1 MIITFY
7 SYKGGV
13 GRSQMTANLAAY
25 LCYYEQRK
33 ILLMDWDMEAPG
45 IDMFFSTTARQ
56 KETLGLINLFETYV
70 QQVKLSSF
78 QKPIPEDKLPILNEK
93 YISNL
98 IMSEQGG
105 AVDWIPP
112 IQFKEDFAK
121 KVNAFNWIEFYE
133 RFKGKYYIEFLKKH
147 LKQLDYDY
155 IFIDSRT
162 GLSDYS
168 GICNIQLPDMNVV
181 VTSSNYQNM
190 NGVLKVV
197 ETIYRSPY
205 ITSGLYRKPIV
216 MPILSRFDTKD
227 NTRAAEWTG
236 RFRSIFGKYMI
247 DFLEFVNPTLPAA
260 LPVQSLAQL
269 SPEAAPLL
277 NENLITTYITHTL
290 LDYKTE
296 LSYGENLVFSNVLQ
310 DIFEPTTIERRY
322 FNIAR
327 LLEKIAQKKSK
338 IESNNHYSPD
348 YMLSY
353 LTHFEPNLRLIS
365 EENRIIL
372 QYFSILPSIML
383 SSEKW
388 LLYFGAER
396 ILFRDYMNRLAQLTD
411 MNFLIKSNGT
421 IYGCAAS
428 IQKWLREQLK
438 PTFENCEKI
447 VGKMVQLI
455 STDEENVDVLAKKE
469 HLPFAESVFK
479 HIQIENM
486 EMGTLANNIATI
498 YSLLGEYDK
507 SLAYSKKALNIR
519 KNIFDKPHSDLAMS
533 HNNIAMIYLSKL
545 KFANEQQH
553 YQEIVNNLKEAIKI
567 WTATS
572 LHDSIDKEYLMDAQK
587 ILDSVQII

>member
-45 IDMFFSTTARQ
+45 IDMFFSTTARS
-56 KETLGLINLFETYV
+56 KGTLGLIDLFETYV

-78 QKPIPEDKLPILNEK
+78 KKPIPEDKLPIINEK

-98 IMSEQGG
+98 IMSGQGG

-112 IQFKEDFAK
+112 ILFKDDFAK
-121 KVNAFNWIEFYE
+121 RVNAFNWGEFYE
-133 RFKGKYYIEFLKKH
+133 RFKGKYYIEFLKKY

-168 GICNIQLPDMNVV
+168 GICNIQLPDMNVI

-190 NGVLKVV
+190 TGVLKVA
-197 ETIYRSPY
+197 ETIYNSPY
-205 ITSGLYRKPIV
+205 ITSGIYRKPIV

-236 RFRSIFGKYMI
+236 RFRTTFGKYI
-247 DFLEFVNPTLPAA
+247 IHFLQYVNPTLPAA
-260 LPVQSLAQL
+260 LPVQSVAQL
-269 SPEAAPLL
+269 LAEATPLL

-296 LSYGENLVFSNVLQ
+296 LSYGENLVFSNTLQ
-310 DIFEPTTIERRY
+310 EIFEPTTIERRY

-327 LLEKIAQKKSK
+327 LLEKIADKKSK
-338 IESNNHYSPD
+338 TESNNQYSPD

-365 EENRIIL
+365 EENRTIL
-372 QYFSILPSIML
+372 QYFSIFPSIML
-383 SSEKW
+383 SSEQW

-396 ILFRDYMNRLAQLTD
+396 ILFRDYINRLAQLTD
-411 MNFLIKSNGT
+411 MNFLIKNNGN

-438 PTFENCEKI
+438 PNFENCEKI
-447 VGKMVQLI
+447 VVKMVQLL
-455 STDEENVDVLAKKE
+455 STEEENGDVLAKKE

-486 EMGTLANNIATI
+486 EMAILANNIATI

-507 SLAYSKKALNIR
+507 SLSYNKLALNIR
-519 KNIFDKPHSDLAMS
+519 KKIFEKPHSHLAMS
-533 HNNIAMIYLSKL
+533 YNNIALIYLSKL
-545 KFANEQQH
+545 KFANEQEH
-553 YQEIVNNLKEAIKI
+553 YHEMVDNLTEAIKI
-567 WTATS
+567 WTETALS
-572 LHDSIDKEYLMDAQK
+572 DPMDKEYLIDAQK
-587 ILDSVQII
+587 ILNSVRID